1 MFNSPQTISVIEF
14 SPSNSLDFIQLDSC
28 NKTSFAA
35 KEIKAKAAINGSYFD
50 ISNCVPTTYIN
61 ISGKEMSVDNPKESF
76 RVNGILVIK
85 DYKLEIHNI
94 DSIAAMIEGCNNNYK
109 IASSG
114 PLLIENNK
122 VQHYLDFSNFFQRH
136 PRSAIALKNDD
147 KIMFI
152 VVDGRNSKNAAGIT
166 INEFSFLLKQLDCK
180 SAINL
185 DGGGSSTLWF
195 SDIGIVN
202 NPSDNMIFDKN
213 GERNVVNLFIS
224 SNDPIH

>member
-1 MFNSPQTISVIEF
+1 
-14 SPSNSLDFIQLDSC
+14 
-28 NKTSFAA
+28 
-35 KEIKAKAAINGSYFD
+35 
-50 ISNCVPTTYIN
+50 
-61 ISGKEMSVDNPKESF
+61 
-76 RVNGILVIK
+76 
-85 DYKLEIHNI
+85 
-94 DSIAAMIEGCNNNYK
+94 
-109 IASSG
+109 
-114 PLLIENNK
+114 
-122 VQHYLDFSNFFQRH
+122 
-136 PRSAIALKNDD
+136 
-147 KIMFI
+147 MFI